1 MLWFAIAILGLAGF
15 VLLGPRVRA
24 DLRSTFEEKSI
35 GEDIEAYLKSAEE
48 KIANIRS
55 GLQKEI
61 VWADHGT
68 KARTPLAIVCVHGFS
83 ASKGE
88 LRPLPDRVAA
98 ALGANLFFARL
109 AGHAQDGTALAN
121 ATVKDWINDFAE
133 AVAIGGR
140 IGERV
145 VVMATSTGGALATV
159 AAADPALSANIAGL
173 VLISPNYGVQASG
186 AWLLTQPW
194 GGQLAALVVGRD
206 YTFEPRS
213 EQHARLWTTHYP
225 TAALLPMAAL
235 SSAARRSAVERIKVP
250 ALFVFSDKDQVV
262 RPGLTRAIAARWG
275 APHQTFVVNDSDD
288 PAHHVIAGDALSP
301 STTARIADRIV
312 AFIGKT
318 AAQPDFSGR
327 ASREKR

>member
-1 MLWFAIAILGLAGF
+1 MLWFAIAILGLAVVVF
-15 VLLGPRVRA
+15 LGPRVRA
-24 DLRSTFEEKSI
+24 DLQPTFDAQSI
-35 GEDIEAYLKSAEE
+35 GADVEAYLKQAEE
-48 KIANIRS
+48 KVGNVRG

-61 VWADHGT
+61 VWADPGT

-98 ALGANLFFARL
+98 SLGANLFFARL
-109 AGHAQDGTALAN
+109 TGHAQDGTALAN

-133 AVAIGGR
+133 AVAIGSR

-173 VLISPNYGVQASG
+173 VLVSPNYGVRAGG

-225 TAALLPMAAL
+225 TAALLPMASL
-235 SSAARRSAVERIKVP
+235 SKAARRSPVETIGVP
-250 ALFVFSDKDQVV
+250 ALFVFSDRDQVV
-262 RPGLTRAIAARWG
+262 RPDLTRAIAARWG
-275 APHQTFVVNDSDD
+275 AWHETVVVNDSDD

-301 STTARIADRIV
+301 STTGKIADRIV
-312 AFIGKT
+312 AWISAT
-318 AAQPDFSGR
+318 VTQPALSGR